1 MSYQALYR
9 RFRPQ
14 RFEDVKGQEHIT
26 TILKNQVESGRYAH
40 AYLFSGSRG
49 TGKTSVAR
57 IFARAVNCLSPI
69 NGEPCGACDACR
81 RTLAEDAVDIIEID
95 AASNTGVDDMRALLE
110 KVRFTPLQL
119 KYKVYIIDEVHMLS
133 NAASNALLKTL
144 EEPPAHI
151 LFLLA
156 TTEPQ
161 KILPTVISRCQ
172 RFDFH
177 RLSLSNMV
185 GVLRGVLHGAG
196 AEIEDGGLFAIARAA
211 DGGMRD
217 ALSLT
222 DQCLAFCGGHVTEQ
236 DVYDVLGSM
245 QQDVLFDMADALL
258 TGDPGRALTQFD
270 GIVRNGRDMGVFV
283 QDLAQHLRALLLA
296 KTCGDCREL
305 LDCTAETMERYRK
318 QAESASQERLLR
330 ALELITKAQ
339 GELKWLRQPRVLL
352 EAMLVRICRPEDESA
367 LLALQ
372 ERLVTLEAKLSGVAV
387 SSSVA
392 ASQPAQTQ
400 PAQMQPVPTRQ
411 HTAPVGDAPPWGMPD
426 DLVPPPEEPAFYGDV
441 SYETPAPQSPAVQRT
456 SAAPAKPVIQP
467 AAKPAAAKPS
477 AGLGAFDPAWEALKA
492 LLQKQ
497 NLSLYVMA
505 IAAHSAVREGAVL
518 TAMFPPL
525 QASHAAALNIPK
537 HQEILKNLLQTVEPE
552 LQLRIAVGQKPTNDP
567 KTLELQR
574 MFGDKLHIES

>member
-9 RFRPQ
+9 RFRPR
-14 RFEDVKGQEHIT
+14 RFEDVKGQDHIT

-49 TGKTSVAR
+49 TGKTSIAR
-57 IFARAVNCLSPI
+57 IFARAVNCLSPVE
-69 NGEPCGACDACR
+69 GEPCGICEACR
-81 RTLAEDAVDIIEID
+81 HSLEEEAVDIIEID

-144 EEPPAHI
+144 EEPPAHV

-177 RLSLSNMV
+177 RLSLSDMV
-185 GVLRGVLHGAG
+185 GVLQDVLSGAG
-196 AEIEDGGLFAIARAA
+196 AVIEEGGLLAIARAA

-217 ALSLT
+217 ALSLA
-222 DQCLAFCGGHVTEQ
+222 DQCLAFCGGHVTER

-245 QQDVLFDMADALL
+245 QQDFLFDMADALL
-258 TGDPGRALTQFD
+258 KGDAARTLMQFD
-270 GIVRNGRDMGVFV
+270 ALVRNGRDMGVFT
-283 QDLAQHLRALLLA
+283 QDLAQHMRALLLA
-296 KTCGDCREL
+296 KACGDCREL
-305 LDCTAETMERYRK
+305 LDCTAETMARYRA
-318 QAESASQERLLR
+318 QAKEASQERLLR
-330 ALELITKAQ
+330 ALELITKSQ
-339 GELKWLRQPRVLL
+339 SEMKWLRQPRVLL

-372 ERLVTLEAKLSGVAV
+372 ERLAALEARLNGVPALHSPIAPLPV
-387 SSSVA
+387 QNLQTPA
-392 ASQPAQTQ
+392 APIVKDT
-400 PAQMQPVPTRQ
+400 
-411 HTAPVGDAPPWGMPD
+411 PPWEAPAG
-426 DLVPPPEEPAFYGDV
+426 DLIPPPEEPAFYGDEPV
-441 SYETPAPQSPAVQRT
+441 QQKSPV
-456 SAAPAKPVIQP
+456 QP
-467 AAKPAAAKPS
+467 ALTKPASSAKTATPVGS
-477 AGLGAFDPAWEALKA
+477 SVSDPAWEALKQ

-497 NLSLYVMA
+497 NLPLYIMA
-505 IAAHSAVREGAVL
+505 IAAHSAIREGNVL
-518 TAMFPPL
+518 TAMFPPV
-525 QASHAAALNIPK
+525 QSSHAAALNIPK
-537 HQEILKNLLQTVEPE
+537 HIEILKNLLQTVEPE
-552 LQLRIAVGQKPTNDP
+552 LQLRIVVQQKPTNDP
-567 KTLELQR
+567 KTLEMQR

>member
-69 NGEPCGACDACR
+69 NGEPCGTCDACR

-177 RLSLSNMV
+177 RLSLSAMV
-185 GVLRGVLHGAG
+185 GVLRGVLQGAG
-196 AEIEDGGLFAIARAA
+196 AEMEDGGLFAIARAA

-217 ALSLT
+217 ALSLA
-222 DQCLAFCGGHVTEQ
+222 DQCLAFCGGHVTER

-270 GIVRNGRDMGVFV
+270 GIVRSGRDMGVFT
-283 QDLAQHLRALLLA
+283 QDLAQHMRALLLA

-305 LDCTAETMERYRK
+305 LDCTLETMERYRK

-339 GELKWLRQPRVLL
+339 GDLKWLRQPRVLL

-372 ERLVTLEAKLSGVAV
+372 ERLAGLEAKLNVVAV
-387 SSSVA
+387 SSSSVA
-392 ASQPAQTQ
+392 APQPVQAQPA
-400 PAQMQPVPTRQ
+400 PAERP
-411 HTAPVGDAPPWGMPD
+411 APVGDAPPWDMPD

-441 SYETPAPQSPAVQRT
+441 AYEAPAPQTPAAQRT
-456 SAAPAKPVIQP
+456 PTAPAKPVAQP
-467 AAKPAAAKPS
+467 AAKPAAVRPA
-477 AGLGAFDPAWEALKA
+477 AGSGAFDPAWDALKA

-505 IAAHSAVREGAVL
+505 IAAHSAVREGTVL

-525 QASHAAALNIPK
+525 QASHAAALNIPR
-537 HQEILKNLLQTVEPE
+537 HQEILKTLLQTVEPD
-552 LQLRIAVGQKPTNDP
+552 LQLRIAVRQKPTNDP

>member
-9 RFRPQ
+9 RFRPR

-26 TILKNQVESGRYAH
+26 TILKNQVGSGRYAH

-49 TGKTSVAR
+49 TGKTSIAR

-69 NGEPCGACDACR
+69 DGEPCGSCEACHHS
-81 RTLAEDAVDIIEID
+81 LEEDAVDIIEID

-144 EEPPAHI
+144 EEPPAHV

-177 RLSLSNMV
+177 RLSLSDMV
-185 GVLRGVLHGAG
+185 GVMQGVLKSAG
-196 AEIEDGGLFAIARAA
+196 AVIEEGGLLAIARAA

-217 ALSLT
+217 ALSLA
-222 DQCLAFCGGHVTEQ
+222 DQCLAFCGGHVTER

-245 QQDVLFDMADALL
+245 QQDFLFDMAEALL
-258 TGDPGRALTQFD
+258 KGDAARALTQFD
-270 GIVRNGRDMGVFV
+270 TLVRNGRDMGVFT
-283 QDLAQHLRALLLA
+283 QDLAQHIRALLLA
-296 KTCGDCREL
+296 KACGDCRDL
-305 LDCTAETMERYRK
+305 LDCTTETMARYRA
-318 QAESASQERLLR
+318 QAEAASQERLLR
-330 ALELITKAQ
+330 ALELITKSQ
-339 GELKWLRQPRVLL
+339 SEMKWLRQPRILL

-367 LLALQ
+367 FIALQ
-372 ERLVTLEAKLSGVAV
+372 ERLAALEAKLEG
-387 SSSVA
+387 A
-392 ASQPAQTQ
+392 ALVQQPAQRAAEATLPSNSMQ
-400 PAQMQPVPTRQ
+400 KPAAPSAQDTPPWE
-411 HTAPVGDAPPWGMPD
+411 APVD
-426 DLVPPPEEPAFYGDV
+426 DLIPPPEGPVFYGAEPV
-441 SYETPAPQSPAVQRT
+441 NQKPPA
-456 SAAPAKPVIQP
+456 
-467 AAKPAAAKPS
+467 PAAAPKPTVPAKAVAAPS
-477 AGLGAFDPAWEALKA
+477 ASASSNATDPAWEALKQ

-497 NLSLYVMA
+497 NLPLYIMA
-505 IAAHSAVREGAVL
+505 IAAHSAIREGNML
-518 TAMFPPL
+518 TVMFAPV

-537 HQEILKNLLQTVEPE
+537 HAEILKNLLQTVEPE
-552 LQLRIAVGQKPTNDP
+552 LQLRIIVAQKPTNDP
-567 KTLELQR
+567 KTLEMQR
-574 MFGDKLHIES
+574 IFGDKLHIES